1 MAQGKVL
8 IIDDEEEVR
17 EVLALHLKKGGFEA
31 IEAKD
36 GAEAIQLM
44 KKGSNLVN
52 VGLIICDIRMPKVN
66 GVEAIDFLRENAA
79 SVPILVVTGYPDTEL
94 AVSLIGKGVKDYLVK
109 PVSKEKLL
117 KTVSRIFSE
126 EQDFQYA

>member
-1 MAQGKVL
+1 MAQGKIL

-17 EVLALHLKKGGFEA
+17 EVLALHLKKGGFETV
-31 IEAKD
+31 EAKD

-52 VGLIICDIRMPKVN
+52 VGLIICDIRMPKIN
-66 GVEAIDFLRENAA
+66 GVEAIDFLRQNAA
-79 SVPILVVTGYPDTEL
+79 SIPILVVTGYPDTEL

-117 KTVSRIFSE
+117 KTVSRFFSE
-126 EQDFQYA
+126 EQAFQYA

>member
-1 MAQGKVL
+1 MAQGKIL

-17 EVLALHLKKGGFEA
+17 EVLALHLKKGGFET

-44 KKGSNLVN
+44 AKGSNLVN
-52 VGLIICDIRMPKVN
+52 VGLIICDIRMPKIN
-66 GVEAIDFLRENAA
+66 GVEAIDFLRQNAT

-117 KTVSRIFSE
+117 TTVSRIFSE